1 MKLRNILPAFALLA
15 LLLTS
20 CDDQIMK
27 WYKDP
32 THGEISSA
40 ELPLA
45 LAEKILR
52 YKELN
57 TYTNFVL
64 GVGIDLTMY
73 MENETYRNII
83 NANFDQIT
91 IGYDMKHGAMVNST
105 GVINYTK
112 VDALI
117 AKLAEA
123 GITVYG
129 HTLVWHSNQNA
140 AYLNGLIAPTVI
152 PGSSGTNIL
161 INGDFE
167 NGSTGWGSWGG
178 GKVSVAT
185 TTDVK
190 LAGTTSL
197 KIVTSATSS
206 NEWDLQVQAP
216 TVSLIVGHQYEI
228 SFFVKSEGN
237 GKVRLSFGDTKQM
250 SNQYPALTA
259 DNAASTTS
267 TSSTWKQ
274 VTYNT
279 STIYSST
286 ITKFVAV
293 GSSMQFH
300 LDFGKVANM
309 TYYLDN
315 VTVVDLDA
323 APVVV
328 NMLANGTFDT
338 DLTGW
343 SKWNGAN
350 STLTQATGTDAYQ
363 GGGAMKVYNP
373 TSNSGGQWQTQI
385 HADFK
390 QTLSAG
396 TYIVSYFVRSDVAGS
411 IRCSTIGTA
420 HYQGDQVSGLTWTQ
434 VSWEIIMDGKETG
447 LNFDLGLIAATY
459 YIDNVV
465 VTPKTAGAVNRYKVS
480 SPIYIDKTDAEK
492 AQIIGD
498 AMAAWIKGMVTHYK
512 DQVKAWDVVNEPMNE
527 DGTVRDGS
535 ITSAATDEFFWVKY
549 LGKDYAV
556 TAFKLSRQL
565 GNATD
570 KLFINDYNLESNLAK
585 CDGIIEYVKYIESKG
600 VTVDGIGTQMH
611 ISITTDTLKI
621 DQMFQKLAVSG
632 KLIKVSEFDVQVK
645 TSTPTTDNYASQAK
659 MYKYVVDSYMK
670 YIPEVQRYGI
680 TVWGVSDAVKE
691 HTNWLPNDAPCLW
704 DKNYARKHAYK
715 GFADGLAG
723 KDVSSGF
730 TGDLISPT
738 K

>member
-1 MKLRNILPAFALLA
+1 MKLRNILPVFALLA
-15 LLLTS
+15 MLLTS
-20 CDDQIMK
+20 CQDQIMK

-32 THGEISSA
+32 THGEITSA

-45 LAEKILR
+45 LAEKISR

-91 IGYDMKHGAMVNST
+91 IGYDMKHGAMVNSN

-117 AKLAEA
+117 AKLAQA

-140 AYLNGLIAPTVI
+140 SYLNGLIAPTVI

-161 INGDFE
+161 TNGDFE
-167 NGSTGWGSWGG
+167 NGSTGWGSWGS

-206 NEWDLQVQAP
+206 HEWDVQVQAP
-216 TVSLIVGHQYEI
+216 TVTLIPGHQYEI
-228 SFFVKSEGN
+228 AFFVKSEGT
-237 GKVRLSFGDTKQM
+237 GAVRLSFGDTNQM
-250 SNQYPALTA
+250 SNQYPSLTA

-267 TSSTWKQ
+267 TSPTWKQ
-274 VTYNT
+274 VIYST

-286 ITKFVAV
+286 SAKFVAV
-293 GSSMQFH
+293 GTSMQFR

-323 APVVV
+323 TPVVL

-338 DLTGW
+338 NLTGW
-343 SKWNGAN
+343 SKWNGTG

-385 HADFK
+385 HADFTS
-390 QTLSAG
+390 TLSAG
-396 TYIVSYFVRSDVAGS
+396 TYIVSYFVRSDAPGS
-411 IRCSTIGTA
+411 VRCSTTGTA
-420 HYQGDQVSGLTWTQ
+420 HYQSDQATGLTWTQ
-434 VSWEIIMDGKETG
+434 VSWEVVMAGTETG
-447 LNFDLGLIAATY
+447 LNFDLGLIAGTY

-465 VTPKTAGAVNRYKVS
+465 VTPKTASAVKIFKVTA
-480 SPIYIDKTDAEK
+480 PIYIEKTDAEK

-498 AMAAWIKGMVTHYK
+498 AMTAWISGMVTHYK

-527 DGTVRDGS
+527 DGTLRDGS
-535 ITSAATDEFFWVKY
+535 AAITANDQFYWEKY

-556 TAFKLSRQL
+556 KAFKLARQY
-565 GNATD
+565 GNASD
-570 KLFINDYNLESNLAK
+570 KLFINDYNLEYNLAK
-585 CDGIIEYVKYIESKG
+585 CDGLIEYVKYIDSQG
-600 VTVDGIGTQMH
+600 TTVDGIGTQMH
-611 ISITTDTLKI
+611 ISITADTLKI
-621 DQMFQKLAVSG
+621 DQMFQKLAASG
-632 KLIKVSEFDVQVK
+632 KLIKVSEMDVKVN
-645 TSTPTTDNYASQAK
+645 TSTPTTDNYAAQAK

-670 YIPEVQRYGI
+670 YIPEAQRYGI
-680 TVWGVSDAVKE
+680 TVWAVSDAVKE

-704 DKNYARKHAYK
+704 DKNYARKYAYK

-723 KDVSSGF
+723 EDVSSHF
-730 TGDLISPT
+730 SGDLQY
-738 K
+738 